1 MVASDP
7 VMGHLLGVLVS
18 HELKL
23 PQVEARGAFD
33 ASDSGKTVKEWRR
46 EHLESE
52 TSLSTDEATL

>member
-1 MVASDP
+1 
-7 VMGHLLGVLVS
+7 MGHLLGVLVS